1 MGNLKLAFRTLAR
14 TPFVTAVAIL
24 SLALGIGANAAIYSL
39 FDQMLLRA
47 LPVQAPDRLVNLTSP
62 GPKPG
67 SNSCSNAGGCD
78 EVFSYAMFRD
88 LQHADMPFSG
98 IAAHRVFDANLAY
111 RGQQT
116 LNGQGM
122 LVSGSYFSVLGV
134 RPALGRLLGPEDDR
148 VIGES
153 HVVVLSHDYWQTR
166 FGLNPNVLNEPIT
179 INGQSMTIVGVAAAG
194 FDGTTLGVKPRVYVP
209 ITLRGQMQPGFK
221 GFDDRKSYWAYLF
234 ARLKPGVTVE
244 QAKAAGNIP
253 YRSIINQ
260 VEAPL
265 QKGMSDKTMVQFK
278 AKAMGVV
285 PGAQG
290 QSSARP
296 EAKAPLTLLLGVT
309 GFVLLIACAN
319 IANLLL
325 ARAAARANE
334 MAVRV
339 SIGANRWQLMGQLL
353 TESLLLAALG
363 AVAGLV
369 VARWTLDL
377 IQSLLPSDSTDMLNY
392 GIDGSVLLFTAALA
406 LGTGMLFGLFPAIHS
421 SRPDLIPLLKGQA
434 GQPGGARAAA
444 RFRTGLA
451 TAQIALSMALLVGA
465 GLFTRSL
472 MNVSRVELGLK
483 VDNLVTFGIAP
494 ELNAYTPERSRALFE
509 RLEDR
514 LKATP
519 GVTSVAMSLVPALA
533 DSNWGTDVS
542 VEGFKKDPDTDDGS
556 RYNEVNAGYFRAMG
570 MPLIAGREFTRADR
584 LGSAKVAI
592 VNQQFAKK
600 FHLGHDVVGKHMSS
614 DDNDSKLDTEIVGFV
629 QDAKYSEVKGEIPPI
644 FFMPIQQDEGIGYG
658 NFYVRTS
665 LDEGAILPVIPKLMG
680 ELDPNLPVVNL
691 KTMTQQVRENVFL
704 DRFISVLAASFACLA
719 TLLAAVGLYGVLAYT
734 VAQRTRE
741 IGLRMALGAEP
752 GRVRGMVLRQVA
764 IMTLIGGTVGLL
776 ASIWLGNLAGSLLF
790 ELKGYDPSVLVI
802 SAVVLSSVALG
813 AGFLPALRASRVEP
827 MQALRYE

>member
-1 MGNLKLAFRTLAR
+1 
-14 TPFVTAVAIL
+14 
-24 SLALGIGANAAIYSL
+24 
-39 FDQMLLRA
+39 
-47 LPVQAPDRLVNLTSP
+47 
-62 GPKPG
+62 
-67 SNSCSNAGGCD
+67 
-78 EVFSYAMFRD
+78 
-88 LQHADMPFSG
+88 
-98 IAAHRVFDANLAY
+98 
-111 RGQQT
+111 
-116 LNGQGM
+116 
-122 LVSGSYFSVLGV
+122 
-134 RPALGRLLGPEDDR
+134 
-148 VIGES
+148 
-153 HVVVLSHDYWQTR
+153 
-166 FGLNPNVLNEPIT
+166 
-179 INGQSMTIVGVAAAG
+179 
-194 FDGTTLGVKPRVYVP
+194 
-209 ITLRGQMQPGFK
+209 
-221 GFDDRKSYWAYLF
+221 
-234 ARLKPGVTVE
+234 
-244 QAKAAGNIP
+244 
-253 YRSIINQ
+253 
-260 VEAPL
+260 
-265 QKGMSDKTMVQFK
+265 
-278 AKAMGVV
+278 
-285 PGAQG
+285 
-290 QSSARP
+290 
-296 EAKAPLTLLLGVT
+296 
-309 GFVLLIACAN
+309 
-319 IANLLL
+319 
-325 ARAAARANE
+325 
-334 MAVRV
+334 
-339 SIGANRWQLMGQLL
+339 
-353 TESLLLAALG
+353 
-363 AVAGLV
+363 V

-472 MNVSRVELGLK
+472 MNVSRVDLGLK

-533 DSNWGTDVS
+533 GSNWGTDVA
-542 VEGFKKDPDTDDGS
+542 VEGFKKDSDTDDGA

-584 LGSAKVAI
+584 LGGAKVAI

-600 FHLGHDVVGKHMSS
+600 FHLGHDVIGKHMSS

-644 FFMPIQQDEGIGYG
+644 FFMPIQQDEGIGYA

-665 LDEGAILPVIPKLMG
+665 LDEGAILPVIPKVMG

-752 GRVRGMVLRQVA
+752 GRVRAMVLRQVA

-802 SAVVLSSVALG
+802 SAVVLSAVALG

>member
-1 MGNLKLAFRTLAR
+1 MKNIKLALRTLFR
-14 TPFVTAVAIL
+14 TPFVTGVAIL

-47 LPVQAPDRLVNLTSP
+47 LPVQAPDRLVNLTAP

-67 SNSCSNAGGCD
+67 STSCSNAGGCD

-122 LVSGSYFSVLGV
+122 LVSGSYFPVLGV

-153 HVVVLSHDYWQTR
+153 HVVALSYAYWQTR
-166 FGLNPNVLNEPIT
+166 FGLNPNVLNESLT
-179 INGQSMTIVGVAAAG
+179 INGQSMTIVGVAAPG
-194 FDGTTLGVKPRVYVP
+194 FDGTTLGVKPRVFVP
-209 ITLRGQMQPGFK
+209 ITLRGQMQPGFT
-221 GFDDRKSYWAYLF
+221 GFDNRQSYWAYLF
-234 ARLKPGVTVE
+234 ARLKPGVTVQ
-244 QAKAAGNIP
+244 QAQAAANIP
-253 YRSIINQ
+253 YHSIITQ

-265 QKGMSDKTMVQFK
+265 QKGMSDKTLALFK
-278 AKAMGVV
+278 AKSMGVEA
-285 PGAQG
+285 GAQG
-290 QSSARP
+290 QSSVRP
-296 EAKAPLTLLLGVT
+296 EAKAPLMLLLGVT

-339 SIGANRWQLMGQLL
+339 SIGASRWQLMGQLL

-363 AVAGLV
+363 AVAGLL

-472 MNVSRVELGLK
+472 MNVSRVDLGLK
-483 VDNLVTFGIAP
+483 IDNLVTFAISP
-494 ELNAYTPERSRALFE
+494 ELNAYTPERSRVLFE

-519 GVTSVAMSLVPALA
+519 GVTSVAVSLVPALA
-533 DSNWGTDVS
+533 GDNWGNDVS
-542 VEGFKKDPDTDDGS
+542 VEGFKKDADTDDGS
-556 RYNEVNAGYFRAMG
+556 RYNEINAGYFRAMG
-570 MPLIAGREFTRADR
+570 IPLIAGREFTRADR
-584 LGSAKVAI
+584 LGAAKVAI

-600 FHLGHDVVGKHMSS
+600 FGLGHDVVGKHMAE
-614 DDNDSKLDTEIVGFV
+614 DGDKLDIEIVGFV
-629 QDAKYSEVKGEIPPI
+629 QDAKYSEVKGEIPPVFVI
-644 FFMPIQQDEGIGYG
+644 PYSQDKGIGSAS
-658 NFYVRTS
+658 FYVRTS
-665 LDEGAILPVIPKLMG
+665 LDQAAILPAIPKILA

-704 DRFISVLAASFACLA
+704 DRFISVLATSFACLA

-734 VAQRTRE
+734 VSQRTRE

-752 GRVRGMVLRQVA
+752 SRVRKMVLRQVA
-764 IMTLIGGTVGLL
+764 IMTVIGGTVGLL

-790 ELKGYDPSVLVI
+790 ELKGYDPAVLVV
-802 SAVVLSSVALG
+802 SAALLGAVAMG

>member
-1 MGNLKLAFRTLAR
+1 MKNIKLALRTLFR
-14 TPFVTAVAIL
+14 TPFVTGVAIL

-47 LPVQAPDRLVNLTSP
+47 LPVQAPDRLVNLTAP

-67 SNSCSNAGGCD
+67 STSCSNAGGCD

-122 LVSGSYFSVLGV
+122 LVSGSYFPVLGV

-153 HVVVLSHDYWQTR
+153 HVVALSYAYWQTR
-166 FGLNPNVLNEPIT
+166 FGLNPNVLNESLT
-179 INGQSMTIVGVAAAG
+179 INGQSMTIVGVAAPG
-194 FDGTTLGVKPRVYVP
+194 FDGTTLGVKPRVFVP
-209 ITLRGQMQPGFK
+209 ITLRGQMQPGFT
-221 GFDDRKSYWAYLF
+221 GFDNRQSYWAYLF
-234 ARLKPGVTVE
+234 ARLKPGVTVQ
-244 QAKAAGNIP
+244 QAQAAANIP
-253 YRSIINQ
+253 YHSIITQ

-265 QKGMSDKTMVQFK
+265 QKGMSDKTLALFK
-278 AKAMGVV
+278 AKSMGVED
-285 PGAQG
+285 GAQG
-290 QSSARP
+290 QSSVRP
-296 EAKAPLTLLLGVT
+296 EAKAPLMLLLGVT

-339 SIGANRWQLMGQLL
+339 SIGASRWQLMGQLL

-363 AVAGLV
+363 AVAGLL

-472 MNVSRVELGLK
+472 MNVSRVDLGLK
-483 VDNLVTFGIAP
+483 IDNLVTFAISP
-494 ELNAYTPERSRALFE
+494 ELNAYTPERSRVLFE

-519 GVTSVAMSLVPALA
+519 GVTSVAVSLVPALA
-533 DSNWGTDVS
+533 GDNWGNDVS
-542 VEGFKKDPDTDDGS
+542 VEGFKKDADTDDGS
-556 RYNEVNAGYFRAMG
+556 RYNEINAGYFRAMG
-570 MPLIAGREFTRADR
+570 IPLIAGREFTRADR
-584 LGSAKVAI
+584 LGAAKVAI

-600 FHLGHDVVGKHMSS
+600 FGLGHDVVGKHMAE
-614 DDNDSKLDTEIVGFV
+614 DGDKLDIEIVGFV
-629 QDAKYSEVKGEIPPI
+629 QDAKYSEVKGEIPPVFVI
-644 FFMPIQQDEGIGYG
+644 PYSQDKGIGSAS
-658 NFYVRTS
+658 FYVRTS
-665 LDEGAILPVIPKLMG
+665 LDQAAILPAIPKILA

-704 DRFISVLAASFACLA
+704 DRFISVLATSFACLA

-734 VAQRTRE
+734 VSQRTRE

-752 GRVRGMVLRQVA
+752 SRVRKMVLRQVA
-764 IMTLIGGTVGLL
+764 IMTVIGGTVGLL

-790 ELKGYDPSVLVI
+790 ELKGYDPAVLVV
-802 SAVVLSSVALG
+802 SAALLGAVAMG

>member
-47 LPVQAPDRLVNLTSP
+47 LPVQAPDRLVNLTA
-62 GPKPG
+62 PG
-67 SNSCSNAGGCD
+67 SQAGEQLVQQRRRVRRG
-78 EVFSYAMFRD
+78 VQLRD
-88 LQHADMPFSG
+88 VP
-98 IAAHRVFDANLAY
+98 
-111 RGQQT
+111 
-116 LNGQGM
+116 
-122 LVSGSYFSVLGV
+122 
-134 RPALGRLLGPEDDR
+134 RPAARRHAVQRHRRAPRLRREPRLQGPADPQRTGDARLGQLFPGARCPPGARAACSGPEDDR

-194 FDGTTLGVKPRVYVP
+194 FDGTTLGVRPRVYVP

-465 GLFTRSL
+465 GP
-472 MNVSRVELGLK
+472 VHAQP
-483 VDNLVTFGIAP
+483 D
-494 ELNAYTPERSRALFE
+494 EREPRGPGP
-509 RLEDR
+509 EDR
-514 LKATP
+514 QP
-519 GVTSVAMSLVPALA
+519 GDLRNFARAERVHARAVARAVRAARGPA
-533 DSNWGTDVS
+533 
-542 VEGFKKDPDTDDGS
+542 EGD
-556 RYNEVNAGYFRAMG
+556 
-570 MPLIAGREFTRADR
+570 AGRHLRRGVAGAGTGGRQLGQRR
-584 LGSAKVAI
+584 LRRGVQEGRRHRRRVAI
-592 VNQQFAKK
+592 
-600 FHLGHDVVGKHMSS
+600 
-614 DDNDSKLDTEIVGFV
+614 
-629 QDAKYSEVKGEIPPI
+629 
-644 FFMPIQQDEGIGYG
+644 
-658 NFYVRTS
+658 
-665 LDEGAILPVIPKLMG
+665 
-680 ELDPNLPVVNL
+680 
-691 KTMTQQVRENVFL
+691 
-704 DRFISVLAASFACLA
+704 
-719 TLLAAVGLYGVLAYT
+719 
-734 VAQRTRE
+734 QR
-741 IGLRMALGAEP
+741 
-752 GRVRGMVLRQVA
+752 
-764 IMTLIGGTVGLL
+764 
-776 ASIWLGNLAGSLLF
+776 
-790 ELKGYDPSVLVI
+790 D
-802 SAVVLSSVALG
+802 
-813 AGFLPALRASRVEP
+813 
-827 MQALRYE
+827 